1 MINVVAAILEKE
13 DKILIAKKRE
23 GKPLAGYWE
32 FPGGKIE
39 SDETPEDALV
49 RELKEEMEIEIEVNK
64 YVGESIYD
72 YGNNKIVSLKGYT
85 AKIKSGEI
93 KLTDHDE
100 YKWVTLEEIDEYKMA
115 PADIS
120 LINFIKKIKY
130 TTVNFYLVNEQKS
143 MEDGT
148 SCLN

>member
-1 MINVVAAILEKE
+1 MIKVVAAILEKE

-23 GKPLAGYWE
+23 GKPLAGLWE

-39 SDETPEDALV
+39 EGETPEESLI
-49 RELKEEMEIEIEVNK
+49 RELMEEMNIKVRVNE

-72 YGNNKIVSLKGYT
+72 YGDGKVISLKGFT
-85 AKIKSGEI
+85 AEIVEGDI

-100 YKWVTLEEIDEYKMA
+100 YKWVTLEEICNYRIA

-120 LINFIKKIKY
+120 LISKI
-130 TTVNFYLVNEQKS
+130 
-143 MEDGT
+143 
-148 SCLN
+148 

>member
-1 MINVVAAILEKE
+1 MIKVVAAILKKE

-23 GKPLAGYWE
+23 GKPLAGLWE

-39 SDETPEDALV
+39 EGETPEESII
-49 RELKEEMEIEIEVNK
+49 RELMEELNIKVRVNE

-72 YGNNKIVSLKGYT
+72 YGDGEIISLKGFT
-85 AKIKSGEI
+85 AEIIEGNI

-100 YKWVTLEEIDEYKMA
+100 YKWVTLEEIYNYKVA

-120 LINFIKKIKY
+120 LISKI
-130 TTVNFYLVNEQKS
+130 
-143 MEDGT
+143 
-148 SCLN
+148 